1 MKKTMLTHMAVWMVC
16 LLASALFAGTGVR
29 AYDTSDLTI
38 PASAQKIVYGQSGA
52 GRDLTAYRFGTG
64 RNVMVVG
71 FSIHGYED
79 NWAKDG
85 GALVYAAGQLMQSLD
100 QNMWRVQDYGWSVYV
115 LPCMNPDGLIDGY
128 TNNGPGRCTTTYLSG
143 GELVSGGI
151 DMNRSFPTAWTPYSG
166 NRNFNGSAPLASRE
180 SAALARFVQQV
191 KGSGSNICID
201 AHGWF
206 SQIITSNG
214 YSTLY
219 NIFKE
224 RFPGNSWANCNSGAG
239 YFTAYT
245 ASLGYASCL
254 FEFPDGLTS
263 LTGFQNS
270 GYSERFINC
279 ILDLTEAYGSYDP
292 HGDSCPARN
301 FTDVN
306 RSSWDW
312 YHPALDYMLEQGIF
326 NGMSDTSFAP
336 DAAMS
341 RAMLVKTLWAMAGS
355 PTVELPPKQEDAPPA
370 DGDDKEP
377 SVDASEETKEIKE
390 TEETKEPEN
399 TEDTQTPED
408 TPEPGDTT
416 PPEDTDPSEDT
427 DPPQEPEP
435 PEEETNYQFTDVP
448 EDAWYTQAVYWAQET
463 GVVKGYPDGTFL
475 PDKDV
480 SRQEM
485 AEFLYRFASWSG
497 EDISAAAELTSFTDS
512 SQVAQWAVNAMS
524 WACGQ
529 GLINGM
535 TETTLAP
542 EGNAT
547 RAQVATI
554 LTRYLQGGEQTSR
567 TLAAGPI
574 PYMEPIYYGEGPEL
588 NGN

>member
-1 MKKTMLTHMAVWMVC
+1 
-16 LLASALFAGTGVR
+16 
-29 AYDTSDLTI
+29 
-38 PASAQKIVYGQSGA
+38 
-52 GRDLTAYRFGTG
+52 
-64 RNVMVVG
+64 MVVG

-100 QNMWRVQDYGWSVYV
+100 EHMWRVLDYDWSVYV

-143 GELVSGGI
+143 GELVSGGV
-151 DMNRSFPTAWTPYSG
+151 DMNRSFPTGWMPYAG
-166 NRNFNGSAPLASRE
+166 NRNFNGSAPLATKE
-180 SAALARFVQQV
+180 SAALAQFVQKV

-214 YSTLY
+214 YSKLY
-219 NIFKE
+219 DIFKAA
-224 RFPGNSWANCNSGAG
+224 FPGNSWANCNNGAG

-263 LTGFQNS
+263 LAGFQNS
-270 GYSERFINC
+270 GYCERFVNC
-279 ILDLTEAYGSYDP
+279 ILDLTEAYGSYDS
-292 HGDSCPARN
+292 HADSCPARN

-312 YHPALDYMLEQGIF
+312 YHPSLDYMLEQGIF

-341 RAMLVKTLWAMAGS
+341 RAMLVKTLWVMAGS
-355 PTVELPPKQEDAPPA
+355 PTVELPPKQEDAPPVS
-370 DGDDKEP
+370 DDDNTDSSTSTDSAE
-377 SVDASEETKEIKE
+377 
-390 TEETKEPEN
+390 EPE
-399 TEDTQTPED
+399 TPDSSEDAQTPED
-408 TPEPGDTT
+408 TTEAVDTQPSKTDSPE
-416 PPEDTDPSEDT
+416 ET
-427 DPPQEPEP
+427 DPPQEPEGP
-435 PEEETNYQFTDVP
+435 KEEINYQFTDVP

-475 PDKDV
+475 PDRDV

-485 AEFLYRFASWSG
+485 AEFLYRYASWNG
-497 EDISAAAELTSFTDS
+497 DDVSAAAELSAFSDS
-512 SQVAQWAVNAMS
+512 GQVAEWANTAMS
-524 WACGQ
+524 WACGR

-535 TETTLAP
+535 TETTLGP

-554 LTRYLQGGEQTSR
+554 LTRYLKGDVSEQSSR
-567 TLAAGPI
+567 TVNAWI
-574 PYMEPIYYGEGPEL
+574 EPIFYDDGKDLG
-588 NGN
+588 GN